1 MKQATHRLSW
11 EKWHCASRKQAGRW
25 TQYNM
30 VFPERTFYRFQ
41 FEVARTMTG
50 SCDQHGLVGEH
61 VWNVDRP
68 RPITMIKF
76 VVNPLEASR
85 SQVDL
90 RKGSTV
96 CIKMLHR
103 PHLHRASTFLL
114 GWYCARPWR
123 IFSPSH
129 QNLHILR
136 NTLHDVPAVQADILT
151 FHKLPQQQHG
161 DRRSNSIGRVS
172 L

>member
-1 MKQATHRLSW
+1 
-11 EKWHCASRKQAGRW
+11 
-25 TQYNM
+25 M

-76 VVNPLEASR
+76 VVNRRSLEASR

-103 PHLHRASTFLL
+103 PHLHRANTFLL
-114 GWYCARPWR
+114 GWYLRP
-123 IFSPSH
+123 
-129 QNLHILR
+129 
-136 NTLHDVPAVQADILT
+136 TLADLFAFT
-151 FHKLPQQQHG
+151 PKSAHLAQH
-161 DRRSNSIGRVS
+161 VA
-172 L
+172 